1 MLKSITQN
9 VVNDVA
15 QNENGAVELPM
26 GRVPNVQI
34 SSLPDGTKYFVR
46 TDVSIIIFTAG
57 AGHNVCIQ
65 GLVVEGSCDLFTR
78 IFHDSVARGY
88 KGNRTVQ
95 LNNNISG
102 PGSWI
107 PSVSARIK
115 TETLHEL
122 FMEANV
128 LATIVLL
135 PVTVIAQNMSR
146 LKAA

>member
-1 MLKSITQN
+1 MQSVTPSI
-9 VVNDVA
+9 VNDFEA
-15 QNENGAVELPM
+15 EENEAVELTL
-26 GRVPNVQI
+26 GRVPNVWI
-34 SSLPDGTKYFVR
+34 SSLSDGTKYFVR